1 LIGEMENN
9 RQSGPA
15 FAVPYYPAQGLFA
28 PSSFL
33 TSRLNGVLD
42 VIVAVIGRISLS
54 PETG

>member
-1 LIGEMENN
+1 MENN